1 MKSIRVLLV
10 QDVHDIGKKGDVVE
24 VSEGYARNFLF
35 RKSLAEPMTPGA
47 LKEWQQK
54 RDQMLR
60 KKANAKQEA
69 MELKNKIEKEYS
81 MVLVEKA
88 GKEGKLFGSV
98 TADVLAKQINKDLK
112 LDIDKK
118 KIVLDGHI
126 KTCGKHYFSVKLYPE
141 VIAKVKVEIKPIEE
155 E

>member
-1 MKSIRVLLV
+1 MKTISVLLV
-10 QDVHDIGKKGDVVE
+10 QDVQDIGNKGDVVE

-35 RKSLAEPMTPGA
+35 RKSLAEPMTQGA
-47 LKEWQQK
+47 LKAWQQK
-54 RDQMLR
+54 HEQMLR
-60 KKANAKQEA
+60 KKANAKKDA
-69 MELKNKIEKEYS
+69 INLKDKIEKEYS
-81 MVLVEKA
+81 MVLLEKA

-98 TADVLAKQINKDLK
+98 TTDTIAKQLKKDLK

-126 KTCGKHYFSVKLYPE
+126 KNCGKHVFSIKLYPE
-141 VIAKVKVEIKPIEE
+141 VIAKVKLEIKANEE